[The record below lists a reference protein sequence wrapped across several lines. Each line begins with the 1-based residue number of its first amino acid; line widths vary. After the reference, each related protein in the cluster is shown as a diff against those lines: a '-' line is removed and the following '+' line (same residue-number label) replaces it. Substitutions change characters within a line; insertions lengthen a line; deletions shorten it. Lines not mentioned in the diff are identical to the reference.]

1 MKDDKLSLTELV
13 GLVIGSIIGGGIFN
27 LMRDMA
33 TPASAGSIIVGW
45 VITAVGMVMLALCFQ
60 NLNMKRPD
68 LDAGIYSYAEAG
80 FGKYMG
86 FNSAW
91 GYWIS
96 AWLGNVGYAT
106 LLMSAVGYF
115 MPVFKDGQNI
125 YSIIVASLILWG
137 CHFLILQGT
146 KSASFINTV
155 LTIAK
160 LIPIGIFL
168 VVMFISFKIG
178 IFTTDFWGTVSNHFE
193 LKPVLSQVK
202 GTMLVTV
209 WVFIGIEGAVLF
221 SGKAKKRSDVG
232 KATIL
237 GIITVILIY
246 MLVTLLSL
254 GVMTRPE
261 LANLRQPAMAY
272 LLQSIV
278 GKWGAV
284 LVNLGLI
291 ISVAGAWLSWTM
303 FAGQLPY
310 EAAKNG
316 TFPKFFAKEN
326 QHHAPVNSLLL
337 TNILIQIFF
346 FTYLIS
352 SSAYNFFYSL
362 ASSAI
367 LIPYAFSGFYQLKYS
382 LKEDKAT
389 AGRKINIIIGIVA
402 SIYACWLVYAA
413 GMKYLLL
420 TTLLFAPGIAFFYVM
435 QKNDNHQT
443 QVFTHKE
450 LIIAGLIIVCAIW
463 SLYLIF
469 LGKIT
474 F

>member
-1 MKDDKLSLTELV
+1 MKDDKLNLTALV
-13 GLVIGSIIGGGIFN
+13 GLVVGSIIGGGIFN
-27 LMRDMA
+27 LMSDMA
-33 TPASAGSIIVGW
+33 SSASAGSIILGW
-45 VITAVGMVMLALCFQ
+45 IITAVGMVMLALCFQ

-68 LDAGIYSYAEAG
+68 LNAGIYSYAEAG

-106 LLMSAVGYF
+106 LLMSSVAYF
-115 MPVFKDGQNI
+115 MPIFKDGQNL
-125 YSIIVASLILWG
+125 YSIIVASIILWG

-168 VVMFISFKIG
+168 VVMFISFKLG
-178 IFTTDFWGTVSNHFE
+178 VFTTDFWGTVSGNFE

-221 SGKAKKRSDVG
+221 SGRAKKRSDVG

-237 GIITVILIY
+237 GIVTVILIY

-261 LANLRQPAMAY
+261 LAKLRQPAMAY

-291 ISVAGAWLSWTM
+291 ISVVGAWLSWTM

-310 EAAKNG
+310 EAAKNE

-326 QHHAPVNSLLL
+326 RNGAPVNSLLV

-382 LKEDKAT
+382 LKEDKEVP
-389 AGRKINIIIGIVA
+389 GRTINIIIGIIA

-420 TTLLFAPGIAFFYVM
+420 TTVLFAPGMAFYYVM
-435 QKNDNHQT
+435 QKKDNHEEHA
-443 QVFTHKE
+443 FSKRE
-450 LIIAGLIIVCAIW
+450 LLISILILVCALCA
-463 SLYLIF
+463 LYLIF
-469 LGKIT
+469 TGKIT